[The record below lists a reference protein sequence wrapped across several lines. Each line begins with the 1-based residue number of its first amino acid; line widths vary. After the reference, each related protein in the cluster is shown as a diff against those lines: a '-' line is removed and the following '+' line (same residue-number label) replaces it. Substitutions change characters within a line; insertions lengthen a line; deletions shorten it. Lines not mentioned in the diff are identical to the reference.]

1 MGSRHRSHVAANAVG
16 LRTTMPLPSSSPD
29 GRRLRS
35 ERTRQTIMEAYIELL
50 RERPE
55 IPTAAQIA
63 ARAGFSTRS
72 IFERFVDLQGLSLAT
87 VDYAF
92 AMGEA
97 QAVAR
102 NVDADRATRLKSHVE
117 TRAHTCERWLP
128 VWRVVVA
135 NQGKLDDLRARIRF
149 IRQAIVKRME
159 LMYRPELEVL
169 SAEERRDLLIALE
182 ALIDFES
189 WGRMREGHG
198 LSFDEACSVWVRM
211 IDRMLPPTPPA
222 HP

>member
-1 MGSRHRSHVAANAVG
+1 MA
-16 LRTTMPLPSSSPD
+16 LPSSPFD

-35 ERTRQTIMEAYIELL
+35 ERTKQLVMEAYIELL
-50 RERPE
+50 REKPE

-63 ARAGFSTRS
+63 ARAGISTRS

-102 NVDADRATRLKSHVE
+102 HTDGDRPTRIRSHVE

-128 VWRVVVA
+128 VWRVVIA
-135 NQGKLDDLRARIRF
+135 NQGRLGELSGRVRF
-149 IRQAIVKRME
+149 IRQAIVKRLE
-159 LMYRPELEVL
+159 LMYRPELEGL
-169 SAEERRDLLIALE
+169 SAVQRRDLLIALE
-182 ALIDFES
+182 SLVDFES
-189 WGRMREGHG
+189 WGRMRELHG
-198 LSFDEACSVWVRM
+198 LSFDEAASLWMRT
-211 IDRMLPPTPPA
+211 IDRLLPPTPGA
-222 HP
+222 R

>member
-1 MGSRHRSHVAANAVG
+1 VDSRHRPHVAADAVD
-16 LRTTMPLPSSSPD
+16 LSTTMALPSSSLD
-29 GRRLRS
+29 GRRQRS
-35 ERTRQTIMEAYIELL
+35 ERTRQSIMEAYIELL
-50 RERPE
+50 REKPE

-63 ARAGFSTRS
+63 ARAGISTRS

-87 VDYAF
+87 VDHAF

-97 QAVAR
+97 QAVVR
-102 NVDADRATRLKSHVE
+102 NVDGDRPTRLRSHVE
-117 TRAHTCERWLP
+117 TRAQTCERWLP

-135 NQGKLDDLRARIRF
+135 NQGKLDELRNRIRF

-159 LMYRPELEVL
+159 LMYRPELEML

-182 ALIDFES
+182 SLIDFES
-189 WGRMREGHG
+189 WGRMREGYG
-198 LSFDEACSVWVRM
+198 LSFEEACSVWMRI

-222 HP
+222 RP

>member
-1 MGSRHRSHVAANAVG
+1 MAQ
-16 LRTTMPLPSSSPD
+16 PSSSPD

-35 ERTRQTIMEAYIELL
+35 ERTRQSIMDAYIELL
-50 RERPE
+50 RESPE

-63 ARAGFSTRS
+63 ARAGISTRS
-72 IFERFVDLQGLSLAT
+72 IFERFADLQGLSRAT

-102 NVDADRATRLKSHVE
+102 NVDGDRPTRVRSHVE
-117 TRAHTCERWLP
+117 TRANTCERWLP

-135 NQGKLDDLRARIRF
+135 NQGRLEDLRDRVNF
-149 IRQAIVKRME
+149 IRQAIVRRME
-159 LMYRPELEVL
+159 LMYRPELEAL
-169 SAEERRDLLIALE
+169 SAEERRDFLIALE
-182 ALIDFES
+182 SLIDFES
-189 WGRMREGHG
+189 WGRMRELHG
-198 LSFDEACSVWVRM
+198 LSFDEACSVWIRT

-222 HP
+222 R